1 MIKKNFFQVISF
13 FLFGTILFILQK
25 KFNKYLDEGDIAKIL
40 LLSILA
46 INFCLGSILKSF
58 SKFGLIIFCYFF
70 LILYTVNALIVF
82 YDLRNTNQ
90 FKLEKELKKNGKILD
105 KRNLLEVV
113 KYERSLGKN
122 IYPYVVPREFLKKD
136 RDQIHLSP
144 LANTIYVSCNEFGE
158 WKKIKTD
165 KLGFNNKNFINSFDI
180 LLMGDSFAE
189 GSCVNQSDEP
199 SSLFKKNYNLKT
211 YNIGVSGNGPLIS
224 LALAHE
230 IKLLTEFDFIV
241 WLIYDNDFYDLNVE
255 KKSNYLTKYLNKNFT
270 SNNYFLNKKN
280 TDKHQKKYIE
290 ENFNS
295 FDIGFSLKES
305 LLELKPLIFRINKL
319 INQKNPEDIFVY
331 DKNLFEKIFNKMSYL
346 YTDKEIFIVYLP
358 ETSCFTD
365 RLSICSQRFKDL
377 RSSSKKITFLNFF
390 EYIKDNFKDYK
401 EMYALRQD
409 RAHFSALGYFEL
421 TKFISSKVQ
430 MKKDNL

>member
-1 MIKKNFFQVISF
+1 
-13 FLFGTILFILQK
+13 
-25 KFNKYLDEGDIAKIL
+25 
-40 LLSILA
+40 
-46 INFCLGSILKSF
+46 
-58 SKFGLIIFCYFF
+58 
-70 LILYTVNALIVF
+70 
-82 YDLRNTNQ
+82 
-90 FKLEKELKKNGKILD
+90 
-105 KRNLLEVV
+105 
-113 KYERSLGKN
+113 
-122 IYPYVVPREFLKKD
+122 VVPREFLKKD

-165 KLGFNNKNFINSFDI
+165 KLGFNNKNFMNSFDI

-189 GSCVNQSDEP
+189 GSCVSQSDEP

-241 WLIYDNDFYDLNVE
+241 WFIYDNDFYDLNVE

-295 FDIGFSLKES
+295 FDIAFSLKES

-409 RAHFSALGYFEL
+409 RAHFSPLGYSEL